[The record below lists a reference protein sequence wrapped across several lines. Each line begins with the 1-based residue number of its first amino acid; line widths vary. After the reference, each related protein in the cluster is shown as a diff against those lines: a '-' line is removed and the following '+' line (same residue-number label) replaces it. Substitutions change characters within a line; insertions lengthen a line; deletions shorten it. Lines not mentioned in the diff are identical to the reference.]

1 MRITNN
7 VKKGML
13 FMVSYKEAGVNIEE
27 GYKSVD
33 LIKNMLQRHLQR
45 EY

>member
-1 MRITNN
+1 
-7 VKKGML
+7 
-13 FMVSYKEAGVNIEE
+13 MVSYKEAGVNIEE

-33 LIKNMLQRHLQR
+33 LIKNMLPKLLQR